1 MYLVWVLQPARPV
14 HGPPIPSHWFERL
27 IMPDVIQPLPKGV
40 GEINSINEATISS
53 IDSGYV
59 TTDSI
64 VLAATELVFG
74 WVSVTWKILK
84 KKKGR
89 WEREE
94 YIWSIC
100 QHRTSSN
107 RHLFD

>member
-1 MYLVWVLQPARPV
+1 MAK
-14 HGPPIPSHWFERL
+14 
-27 IMPDVIQPLPKGV
+27 MPDVLQPLPKGV
-40 GEINSINEATISS
+40 GEINSINEATIYS

-64 VLAATELVFG
+64 VLATKKPVFG

-100 QHRTSSN
+100 QHLRSAN

>member
-1 MYLVWVLQPARPV
+1 
-14 HGPPIPSHWFERL
+14 
-27 IMPDVIQPLPKGV
+27 MPDVLQPLPKGV
-40 GEINSINEATISS
+40 GEINYVNEATISS

-59 TTDSI
+59 TTDSV
-64 VLAATELVFG
+64 VLVVTKLVFG

-89 WEREE
+89 WEWEREE

-100 QHRTSSN
+100 QHIRSAN